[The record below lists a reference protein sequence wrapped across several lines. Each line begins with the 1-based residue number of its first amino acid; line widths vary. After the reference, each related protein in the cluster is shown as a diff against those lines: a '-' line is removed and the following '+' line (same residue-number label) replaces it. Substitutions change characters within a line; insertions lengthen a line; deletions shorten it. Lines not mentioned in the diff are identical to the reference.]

1 MMSCNEL
8 IWGLI
13 KALMF
18 LQTKK
23 GIAISSYF
31 VIQVIIRKRFHKK
44 LISRIKSLILKLP
57 Q

>member
-1 MMSCNEL
+1 MGCNEL